1 MQHLKINGEDGTMN
15 NSVYYKATDED
26 GNIILR
32 HAYNKKYQKGWKQNL
47 DDNAARKKNEWK
59 KNLDFNAK
67 IIADKKAEAEKKKQ
81 NQQAREDYVRA
92 NRLKKVR
99 KVIKEVKRLT
109 KPGTPYKGPT
119 SAHQEQQIQKD
130 KERQKL
136 AKELKNR
143 KIAKQNQQAREDYVR
158 ANRLKK
164 VRKVVRE
171 VNKLTKPGTPYKG
184 PTSAFQ
190 AQQIQKDKE
199 RQKLAY
205 KGPTSAFQAQQ
216 IQKDKE
222 RQKLAKE
229 LKNRKIAEQNR
240 RAREK
245 AANINRR
252 QKAGKAYLNN
262 LTK

>member
-1 MQHLKINGEDGTMN
+1 MN

-32 HAYNKKYQKGWKQNL
+32 HGWKQNL
-47 DDNAARKKNEWK
+47 EDGADRKK
-59 KNLDFNAK
+59 
-67 IIADKKAEAEKKKQ
+67 
-81 NQQAREDYVRA
+81 
-92 NRLKKVR
+92 
-99 KVIKEVKRLT
+99 
-109 KPGTPYKGPT
+109 
-119 SAHQEQQIQKD
+119 
-130 KERQKL
+130 
-136 AKELKNR
+136 
-143 KIAKQNQQAREDYVR
+143 NQQAREDYVR

-171 VNKLTKPGTPYKG
+171 VKKLTKPGTPYKG
-184 PTSAFQ
+184 PTSAH
-190 AQQIQKDKE
+190 
-199 RQKLAY
+199 
-205 KGPTSAFQAQQ
+205 QAQQ

-262 LTK
+262 LNK

>member
-1 MQHLKINGEDGTMN
+1 MN

-47 DDNAARKKNEWK
+47 DDNAARKKNDWK
-59 KNLDFNAK
+59 RELELNAK
-67 IIADKKAEAEKKKQ
+67 INADKKAEAEKKKQ

-99 KVIKEVKRLT
+99 KVIREVNKFT

-119 SAHQEQQIQKD
+119 SAHQEQQIK
-130 KERQKL
+130 KEEERKKL
-136 AKELKNR
+136 VKKLR
-143 KIAKQNQQAREDYVR
+143 NQQAREDYVR
-158 ANRLKK
+158 ANRRKK
-164 VRKVVRE
+164 VQKVVGE
-171 VNKLTKPGTPYKG
+171 VKKFTKPGTPYKG
-184 PTSAFQ
+184 PTSAF
-190 AQQIQKDKE
+190 K
-199 RQKLAY
+199 
-205 KGPTSAFQAQQ
+205 AQQ

-245 AANINRR
+245 AAKINRR
-252 QKAGKAYLNN
+252 RKAGKAYLNN

>member
-1 MQHLKINGEDGTMN
+1 MN
-15 NSVYYKATDED
+15 NSVYYKAIDED

-47 DDNAARKKNEWK
+47 DDNAARKKNDWK

-136 AKELKNR
+136 VKELK
-143 KIAKQNQQAREDYVR
+143 NQQAREDYVK

-171 VNKLTKPGTPYKG
+171 VNKFTKPGTP
-184 PTSAFQ
+184 
-190 AQQIQKDKE
+190 
-199 RQKLAY
+199 
-205 KGPTSAFQAQQ
+205 
-216 IQKDKE
+216 
-222 RQKLAKE
+222 
-229 LKNRKIAEQNR
+229 
-240 RAREK
+240 
-245 AANINRR
+245 
-252 QKAGKAYLNN
+252 
-262 LTK
+262 

>member
-1 MQHLKINGEDGTMN
+1 MN

-32 HAYNKKYQKGWKQNL
+32 HGWKQNL
-47 DDNAARKKNEWK
+47 EDGAARKK
-59 KNLDFNAK
+59 AK
-67 IIADKKAEAEKKKQ
+67 
-81 NQQAREDYVRA
+81 EDYIKA

-99 KVIKEVKRLT
+99 KVIREVKRLT

-119 SAHQEQQIQKD
+119 SAHQEQQIK
-130 KERQKL
+130 KEEERQKL
-136 AKELKNR
+136 VKKLR
-143 KIAKQNQQAREDYVR
+143 NQQAREDYVR

-164 VRKVVRE
+164 VRKVVGE
-171 VNKLTKPGTPYKG
+171 VKKLTKPGTP
-184 PTSAFQ
+184 
-190 AQQIQKDKE
+190 
-199 RQKLAY
+199 Y

-252 QKAGKAYLNN
+252 RKAGKAYLNN

>member
-1 MQHLKINGEDGTMN
+1 MN

-32 HAYNKKYQKGWKQNL
+32 HAYNKKYRNGWKQNL
-47 DDNAARKKNEWK
+47 EDGAARKKNDWK

-67 IIADKKAEAEKKKQ
+67 IIADKKAEAEAKKQ

-136 AKELKNR
+136 VKKLR
-143 KIAKQNQQAREDYVR
+143 NQQAREDYVR
-158 ANRLKK
+158 ANRRKK
-164 VRKVVRE
+164 VQKVVGE
-171 VNKLTKPGTPYKG
+171 VKKFTKPGTPYKG
-184 PTSAFQ
+184 PTSAFK

-205 KGPTSAFQAQQ
+205 KGPTSAFQAQE

>member
-1 MQHLKINGEDGTMN
+1 MN

-32 HAYNKKYQKGWKQNL
+32 HAYNKKYRNGWKQNL
-47 DDNAARKKNEWK
+47 EDGAARKKNDWK

-67 IIADKKAEAEKKKQ
+67 IIADKKAEAEAKKQ

-130 KERQKL
+130 KERK
-136 AKELKNR
+136 
-143 KIAKQNQQAREDYVR
+143 
-158 ANRLKK
+158 
-164 VRKVVRE
+164 
-171 VNKLTKPGTPYKG
+171 
-184 PTSAFQ
+184 
-190 AQQIQKDKE
+190 
-199 RQKLAY
+199 
-205 KGPTSAFQAQQ
+205 
-216 IQKDKE
+216 
-222 RQKLAKE
+222 KLAKE

>member
-1 MQHLKINGEDGTMN
+1 MN

-26 GNIILR
+26 GNTILW

-47 DDNAARKKNEWK
+47 DDNAARKKNDWK
-59 KNLDFNAK
+59 RELDFHAK
-67 IIADKKAEAEKKKQ
+67 IIADKKAEAEAKKK
-81 NQQAREDYVRA
+81 
-92 NRLKKVR
+92 
-99 KVIKEVKRLT
+99 
-109 KPGTPYKGPT
+109 
-119 SAHQEQQIQKD
+119 
-130 KERQKL
+130 
-136 AKELKNR
+136 
-143 KIAKQNQQAREDYVR
+143 NQQAREDYVR

-171 VNKLTKPGTPYKG
+171 VKKLTKPGTP
-184 PTSAFQ
+184 
-190 AQQIQKDKE
+190 
-199 RQKLAY
+199 Y

-245 AANINRR
+245 AASINRR
-252 QKAGKAYLNN
+252 KKAGKAYLNN

>member
-1 MQHLKINGEDGTMN
+1 MN

-47 DDNAARKKNEWK
+47 DDNAARKKNDWK
-59 KNLDFNAK
+59 RELELNAK
-67 IIADKKAEAEKKKQ
+67 INADKKAEAEKKKQ

-99 KVIKEVKRLT
+99 KVIKEVKKLT

-119 SAHQEQQIQKD
+119 SAHQAQQIK
-130 KERQKL
+130 KEEERQKL
-136 AKELKNR
+136 VKKLR
-143 KIAKQNQQAREDYVR
+143 NQQAREDYVR
-158 ANRLKK
+158 VNRRKK
-164 VRKVVRE
+164 VQKVVGE
-171 VNKLTKPGTPYKG
+171 VKKFTKPGTPYKG
-184 PTSAFQ
+184 PTSA
-190 AQQIQKDKE
+190 
-199 RQKLAY
+199 Y
-205 KGPTSAFQAQQ
+205 QAQQ

>member
-1 MQHLKINGEDGTMN
+1 MN

-32 HAYNKKYQKGWKQNL
+32 HGWKQNL
-47 DDNAARKKNEWK
+47 EDGAARK
-59 KNLDFNAK
+59 
-67 IIADKKAEAEKKKQ
+67 
-81 NQQAREDYVRA
+81 R
-92 NRLKKVR
+92 
-99 KVIKEVKRLT
+99 
-109 KPGTPYKGPT
+109 
-119 SAHQEQQIQKD
+119 
-130 KERQKL
+130 
-136 AKELKNR
+136 
-143 KIAKQNQQAREDYVR
+143 NQQAREDYVR

-171 VNKLTKPGTPYKG
+171 VNKFTKPGTPYKG
-184 PTSAFQ
+184 PTSAFK

-205 KGPTSAFQAQQ
+205 KGPTSAYQAQQ

-252 QKAGKAYLNN
+252 RKAGKAYLNN

>member
-1 MQHLKINGEDGTMN
+1 MN

-32 HAYNKKYQKGWKQNL
+32 HGWKQNL
-47 DDNAARKKNEWK
+47 EDGAYRKK
-59 KNLDFNAK
+59 AK
-67 IIADKKAEAEKKKQ
+67 
-81 NQQAREDYVRA
+81 EDYIKA

-99 KVIKEVKRLT
+99 KVIREVKKLT

-119 SAHQEQQIQKD
+119 SAHQAQEIQKD

-136 AKELKNR
+136 AEKLR
-143 KIAKQNQQAREDYVR
+143 NQQAREDYVR

-164 VRKVVRE
+164 VRKVVGE
-171 VNKLTKPGTPYKG
+171 VKKLTKPGTPYKG
-184 PTSAFQ
+184 PTSAHR
-190 AQQIQKDKE
+190 E
-199 RQKLAY
+199 
-205 KGPTSAFQAQQ
+205 QQ

>member
-1 MQHLKINGEDGTMN
+1 MN

-47 DDNAARKKNEWK
+47 DDNAARKKNDWK
-59 KNLDFNAK
+59 RELELNAK
-67 IIADKKAEAEKKKQ
+67 INAYKKAEAEKKKQ
-81 NQQAREDYVRA
+81 NQKAREDYVRA

-119 SAHQEQQIQKD
+119 SA
-130 KERQKL
+130 
-136 AKELKNR
+136 
-143 KIAKQNQQAREDYVR
+143 
-158 ANRLKK
+158 
-164 VRKVVRE
+164 
-171 VNKLTKPGTPYKG
+171 
-184 PTSAFQ
+184 FQ
-190 AQQIQKDKE
+190 AQK
-199 RQKLAY
+199 
-205 KGPTSAFQAQQ
+205 

-245 AANINRR
+245 VANINSRR
-252 QKAGKAYLNN
+252 KAGKAYLNN

>member
-1 MQHLKINGEDGTMN
+1 MN

-32 HAYNKKYQKGWKQNL
+32 HGWKQNL
-47 DDNAARKKNEWK
+47 EDGAYRKK
-59 KNLDFNAK
+59 
-67 IIADKKAEAEKKKQ
+67 
-81 NQQAREDYVRA
+81 AREDYVRA

-99 KVIKEVKRLT
+99 KVIKEVKKLT

-119 SAHQEQQIQKD
+119 SAHQEQQIK
-130 KERQKL
+130 KEEERQKL
-136 AKELKNR
+136 VKKLR
-143 KIAKQNQQAREDYVR
+143 NQQAREDYVR
-158 ANRLKK
+158 ANRRKK
-164 VRKVVRE
+164 VQKVVGE
-171 VNKLTKPGTPYKG
+171 VKKLTKPGTPYKG
-184 PTSAFQ
+184 PTSAYQ

-245 AANINRR
+245 AASINRR
-252 QKAGKAYLNN
+252 KKAGKAYLNN

>member
-1 MQHLKINGEDGTMN
+1 MN

-32 HAYNKKYQKGWKQNL
+32 HGWKQNL
-47 DDNAARKKNEWK
+47 DDGAARK
-59 KNLDFNAK
+59 
-67 IIADKKAEAEKKKQ
+67 
-81 NQQAREDYVRA
+81 R
-92 NRLKKVR
+92 
-99 KVIKEVKRLT
+99 
-109 KPGTPYKGPT
+109 
-119 SAHQEQQIQKD
+119 
-130 KERQKL
+130 
-136 AKELKNR
+136 
-143 KIAKQNQQAREDYVR
+143 NQQAREDYVR

-164 VRKVVRE
+164 VRKVVGE
-171 VNKLTKPGTPYKG
+171 VNKFTKPGTPYKG

-190 AQQIQKDKE
+190 AQE
-199 RQKLAY
+199 
-205 KGPTSAFQAQQ
+205 

>member
-1 MQHLKINGEDGTMN
+1 MN

-47 DDNAARKKNEWK
+47 DDNAARKKNDWK

-67 IIADKKAEAEKKKQ
+67 IIADKKAEAE
-81 NQQAREDYVRA
+81 
-92 NRLKKVR
+92 
-99 KVIKEVKRLT
+99 
-109 KPGTPYKGPT
+109 
-119 SAHQEQQIQKD
+119 
-130 KERQKL
+130 
-136 AKELKNR
+136 AK
-143 KIAKQNQQAREDYVR
+143 KQNQQAREDYVR

-171 VNKLTKPGTPYKG
+171 VKKLTKPGTPYKG

-190 AQQIQKDKE
+190 EQQKFAKPGTP
-199 RQKLAY
+199 Y

-245 AANINRR
+245 AASINRR
-252 QKAGKAYLNN
+252 KKAGKAYLNN

>member
-1 MQHLKINGEDGTMN
+1 MN
-15 NSVYYKATDED
+15 NSVYYKAIDED

-32 HAYNKKYQKGWKQNL
+32 HAYNKKYRNGWKQNL
-47 DDNAARKKNEWK
+47 EDGAARKKNDWK

-81 NQQAREDYVRA
+81 NQKSREDYVRA

-99 KVIKEVKRLT
+99 KVIKEVK
-109 KPGTPYKGPT
+109 
-119 SAHQEQQIQKD
+119 
-130 KERQKL
+130 
-136 AKELKNR
+136 
-143 KIAKQNQQAREDYVR
+143 
-158 ANRLKK
+158 
-164 VRKVVRE
+164 
-171 VNKLTKPGTPYKG
+171 KLTKPGTPYKG
-184 PTSAFQ
+184 PTSAYR
-190 AQQIQKDKE
+190 E
-199 RQKLAY
+199 
-205 KGPTSAFQAQQ
+205 QQ

>member
-1 MQHLKINGEDGTMN
+1 MN

-47 DDNAARKKNEWK
+47 DDNAARKKNDWK
-59 KNLDFNAK
+59 RELELNAK
-67 IIADKKAEAEKKKQ
+67 INADKKAEAEKKKQ

-119 SAHQEQQIQKD
+119 SAFQAQEIQKD
-130 KERQKL
+130 KER
-136 AKELKNR
+136 R
-143 KIAKQNQQAREDYVR
+143 
-158 ANRLKK
+158 
-164 VRKVVRE
+164 
-171 VNKLTKPGTPYKG
+171 
-184 PTSAFQ
+184 
-190 AQQIQKDKE
+190 
-199 RQKLAY
+199 
-205 KGPTSAFQAQQ
+205 
-216 IQKDKE
+216 
-222 RQKLAKE
+222 KLAKE

>member
-1 MQHLKINGEDGTMN
+1 MN

-32 HAYNKKYQKGWKQNL
+32 HGWKQNL
-47 DDNAARKKNEWK
+47 EDGAARK
-59 KNLDFNAK
+59 
-67 IIADKKAEAEKKKQ
+67 
-81 NQQAREDYVRA
+81 R
-92 NRLKKVR
+92 
-99 KVIKEVKRLT
+99 
-109 KPGTPYKGPT
+109 
-119 SAHQEQQIQKD
+119 
-130 KERQKL
+130 
-136 AKELKNR
+136 
-143 KIAKQNQQAREDYVR
+143 NQQAREDYVR

-164 VRKVVRE
+164 VRKVVGE
-171 VNKLTKPGTPYKG
+171 VKRLTKPGTPYKG

-190 AQQIQKDKE
+190 AQE
-199 RQKLAY
+199 
-205 KGPTSAFQAQQ
+205 

-252 QKAGKAYLNN
+252 QKAGKSLHE
-262 LTK
+262 

>member
-1 MQHLKINGEDGTMN
+1 MN

-32 HAYNKKYQKGWKQNL
+32 HGWKQNL
-47 DDNAARKKNEWK
+47 EDGAARKR
-59 KNLDFNAK
+59 
-67 IIADKKAEAEKKKQ
+67 

-143 KIAKQNQQAREDYVR
+143 KIAEQNRRAREDYVR

-164 VRKVVRE
+164 VRKVVGE
-171 VNKLTKPGTPYKG
+171 VNKLTKPGTP
-184 PTSAFQ
+184 
-190 AQQIQKDKE
+190 
-199 RQKLAY
+199 Y

>member
-1 MQHLKINGEDGTMN
+1 MS

-47 DDNAARKKNEWK
+47 DDNAARKKNDWK
-59 KNLDFNAK
+59 RELDFRAK
-67 IIADKKAEAEKKKQ
+67 INADKKAEAEKKKQ

-99 KVIKEVKRLT
+99 KVIKEVKKLT

-143 KIAKQNQQAREDYVR
+143 KIA
-158 ANRLKK
+158 
-164 VRKVVRE
+164 
-171 VNKLTKPGTPYKG
+171 
-184 PTSAFQ
+184 
-190 AQQIQKDKE
+190 
-199 RQKLAY
+199 
-205 KGPTSAFQAQQ
+205 
-216 IQKDKE
+216 
-222 RQKLAKE
+222 
-229 LKNRKIAEQNR
+229 EQNR

-252 QKAGKAYLNN
+252 RKAGKAYLNN

>member
-1 MQHLKINGEDGTMN
+1 MN

-32 HAYNKKYQKGWKQNL
+32 HGWKQNL
-47 DDNAARKKNEWK
+47 EDGAARK
-59 KNLDFNAK
+59 
-67 IIADKKAEAEKKKQ
+67 
-81 NQQAREDYVRA
+81 R
-92 NRLKKVR
+92 
-99 KVIKEVKRLT
+99 
-109 KPGTPYKGPT
+109 
-119 SAHQEQQIQKD
+119 
-130 KERQKL
+130 
-136 AKELKNR
+136 
-143 KIAKQNQQAREDYVR
+143 NQQAREDYVR

-164 VRKVVRE
+164 VRKVVGE
-171 VNKLTKPGTPYKG
+171 VNKLTKPGTP
-184 PTSAFQ
+184 
-190 AQQIQKDKE
+190 
-199 RQKLAY
+199 Y

>member
-1 MQHLKINGEDGTMN
+1 MN
-15 NSVYYKATDED
+15 NSVYYKAIDED

-47 DDNAARKKNEWK
+47 DDNAARKKNDWK
-59 KNLDFNAK
+59 RELELNAK
-67 IIADKKAEAEKKKQ
+67 INADKKAEAEKKKQ

-99 KVIKEVKRLT
+99 KVIKEVK
-109 KPGTPYKGPT
+109 
-119 SAHQEQQIQKD
+119 
-130 KERQKL
+130 
-136 AKELKNR
+136 
-143 KIAKQNQQAREDYVR
+143 
-158 ANRLKK
+158 
-164 VRKVVRE
+164 
-171 VNKLTKPGTPYKG
+171 KLTKPGTPYKG

-190 AQQIQKDKE
+190 AQE
-199 RQKLAY
+199 
-205 KGPTSAFQAQQ
+205 

-252 QKAGKAYLNN
+252 QKAGKAYMNN

>member
-1 MQHLKINGEDGTMN
+1 MN

-32 HAYNKKYQKGWKQNL
+32 HGWKQNL
-47 DDNAARKKNEWK
+47 EDGAARKR
-59 KNLDFNAK
+59 
-67 IIADKKAEAEKKKQ
+67 

-119 SAHQEQQIQKD
+119 SAHQAQQIK
-130 KERQKL
+130 KEEERQKL
-136 AKELKNR
+136 VKKLR
-143 KIAKQNQQAREDYVR
+143 NQQAREDYVR

-164 VRKVVRE
+164 VRKVVGE
-171 VNKLTKPGTPYKG
+171 VNKFTKPGTP
-184 PTSAFQ
+184 
-190 AQQIQKDKE
+190 
-199 RQKLAY
+199 Y

>member
-1 MQHLKINGEDGTMN
+1 MN

-32 HAYNKKYQKGWKQNL
+32 HGWKQNL
-47 DDNAARKKNEWK
+47 EDGAARK
-59 KNLDFNAK
+59 
-67 IIADKKAEAEKKKQ
+67 
-81 NQQAREDYVRA
+81 R
-92 NRLKKVR
+92 
-99 KVIKEVKRLT
+99 
-109 KPGTPYKGPT
+109 
-119 SAHQEQQIQKD
+119 
-130 KERQKL
+130 
-136 AKELKNR
+136 
-143 KIAKQNQQAREDYVR
+143 NQQAREDYVR

-164 VRKVVRE
+164 VRKVVGE
-171 VNKLTKPGTPYKG
+171 VKKFAKPGTP
-184 PTSAFQ
+184 
-190 AQQIQKDKE
+190 
-199 RQKLAY
+199 Y

>member
-1 MQHLKINGEDGTMN
+1 MN

-32 HAYNKKYQKGWKQNL
+32 HGWKQNL
-47 DDNAARKKNEWK
+47 DDGAARKR
-59 KNLDFNAK
+59 
-67 IIADKKAEAEKKKQ
+67 

-99 KVIKEVKRLT
+99 KVVGEVNKFT

-119 SAHQEQQIQKD
+119 SAFQAQEIQKD

-143 KIAKQNQQAREDYVR
+143 KIAEQNRRAREDYVR

-171 VNKLTKPGTPYKG
+171 VNKLTKPGT
-184 PTSAFQ
+184 Q
-190 AQQIQKDKE
+190 
-199 RQKLAY
+199 Y

>member
-1 MQHLKINGEDGTMN
+1 MN

-32 HAYNKKYQKGWKQNL
+32 HAYNKKYRNGWKQNL
-47 DDNAARKKNEWK
+47 EDGAARKKNDWK

-67 IIADKKAEAEKKKQ
+67 IIADKKAEAEAKKQ
-81 NQQAREDYVRA
+81 NR
-92 NRLKKVR
+92 
-99 KVIKEVKRLT
+99 
-109 KPGTPYKGPT
+109 
-119 SAHQEQQIQKD
+119 
-130 KERQKL
+130 
-136 AKELKNR
+136 
-143 KIAKQNQQAREDYVR
+143 QAREDYVR

-164 VRKVVRE
+164 VRKVVGEVKKFTKPGTPYKGPTSAHQAQQIQKDKELKNRKIAEQNRRAREDYVRANRLKKVRKVVGE
-171 VNKLTKPGTPYKG
+171 VNKFTKPGTPYKG

-190 AQQIQKDKE
+190 AQE
-199 RQKLAY
+199 
-205 KGPTSAFQAQQ
+205 

-252 QKAGKAYLNN
+252 QKAGKAYMNN

>member
-1 MQHLKINGEDGTMN
+1 MN
-15 NSVYYKATDED
+15 NSVYYKAIDED

-32 HAYNKKYQKGWKQNL
+32 HAYNKKYQNGWKQNL
-47 DDNAARKKNEWK
+47 DDNAARKKNDWK

-67 IIADKKAEAEKKKQ
+67 IIADKKAEAEAKKQ
-81 NQQAREDYVRA
+81 NQ
-92 NRLKKVR
+92 K
-99 KVIKEVKRLT
+99 
-109 KPGTPYKGPT
+109 
-119 SAHQEQQIQKD
+119 
-130 KERQKL
+130 
-136 AKELKNR
+136 
-143 KIAKQNQQAREDYVR
+143 AREDYVR

-171 VNKLTKPGTPYKG
+171 VNKFTKPGTPYKG
-184 PTSAFQ
+184 PTSAHQ
-190 AQQIQKDKE
+190 
-199 RQKLAY
+199 
-205 KGPTSAFQAQQ
+205 SQQ

-252 QKAGKAYLNN
+252 RKAGKAYLNT

>member
-1 MQHLKINGEDGTMN
+1 MN

-47 DDNAARKKNEWK
+47 EDGAARKKNDWK
-59 KNLDFNAK
+59 RELDFRAK
-67 IIADKKAEAEKKKQ
+67 INADKKTEAEKKKQ

-99 KVIKEVKRLT
+99 KVVGEVK
-109 KPGTPYKGPT
+109 KF
-119 SAHQEQQIQKD
+119 
-130 KERQKL
+130 
-136 AKELKNR
+136 
-143 KIAKQNQQAREDYVR
+143 
-158 ANRLKK
+158 
-164 VRKVVRE
+164 
-171 VNKLTKPGTPYKG
+171 TKPGTPYKG

-190 AQQIQKDKE
+190 EQKKFT
-199 RQKLAY
+199 KPGTPY

-245 AANINRR
+245 AASINRR
-252 QKAGKAYLNN
+252 KKAGKAYLNN

>member
-1 MQHLKINGEDGTMN
+1 MS

-47 DDNAARKKNEWK
+47 DDNAARKKNDWK
-59 KNLDFNAK
+59 RELDFRAK
-67 IIADKKAEAEKKKQ
+67 INADKKAEAEKKKQ

-99 KVIKEVKRLT
+99 KVV
-109 KPGTPYKGPT
+109 G
-119 SAHQEQQIQKD
+119 
-130 KERQKL
+130 
-136 AKELKNR
+136 
-143 KIAKQNQQAREDYVR
+143 
-158 ANRLKK
+158 
-164 VRKVVRE
+164 E
-171 VNKLTKPGTPYKG
+171 VNKFTKPGTPYKG

-190 AQQIQKDKE
+190 AQE
-199 RQKLAY
+199 
-205 KGPTSAFQAQQ
+205 

-252 QKAGKAYLNN
+252 QKAGKAYMNN